1 MPNCD
6 RSAGHL
12 LAPPVYISLTRT
24 ALATHQLSENASV
37 QLRAASEKFISSG
50 ESNCNAID

>member
-12 LAPPVYISLTRT
+12 LAPPVYTSLTRT